1 MTFLEKNQKSDA
13 KVYQSMEDNQ
23 ILALVKMLSAQSV
36 EAEQGM
42 KWSERCLN
50 SNLSDQNKAQL
61 SQAISMAMCKSKQ
74 TTKRAPQTLHAGFLN
89 YLTMADRRQLSDES
103 QHIFSGCSVAVRR
116 CMAMGLVLPCERSAG
131 HIVATLVD
139 HFGMW
144 TSRGNSRLAEDLHR
158 WNCSSTLL
166 ILEN

>member
-1 MTFLEKNQKSDA
+1 
-13 KVYQSMEDNQ
+13 
-23 ILALVKMLSAQSV
+23 
-36 EAEQGM
+36 M

-61 SQAISMAMCKSKQ
+61 SQAISMAMCKTKQ
-74 TTKRAPQTLHAGFLN
+74 AGKRVPQTLHAGFLN
-89 YLTMADRRQLSDES
+89 YLTLADRRMLSDES
-103 QHIFSGCSVAVRR
+103 QRIFSRCSVAVRR

-139 HFGMW
+139 HFGMGQASAQSKHELLLDFK

-166 ILEN
+166 ILEKYNHQ